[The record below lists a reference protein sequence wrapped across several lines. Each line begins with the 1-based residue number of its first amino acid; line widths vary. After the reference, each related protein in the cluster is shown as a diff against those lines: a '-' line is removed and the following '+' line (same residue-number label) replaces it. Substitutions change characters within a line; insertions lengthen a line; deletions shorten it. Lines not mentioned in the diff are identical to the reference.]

1 MKIRY
6 QRNLRSSYMIVEDD
20 IEPNS
25 DTLLAEKMLLR
36 HKASQ
41 LAPYVRMEVKNGVCF
56 WYDITGFIS
65 LKDYCRTSQ
74 ISHVLIKRLF
84 SSLLALQD
92 RMLELYLRSEH
103 LLLSME
109 QIFVSTSGES
119 VTFCYL
125 PTKSMP
131 INDQI
136 KTLTEEML
144 PFIDHTDKMA
154 VKLGYGLFEEAS
166 HENGSIWD
174 YLLNL
179 SSENAAPSPK
189 QEISVKPVITEEIE
203 KADFRPPERS
213 ISNLKIPDF
222 LNVKRLLPKRKKKE
236 EFYEFCFEPEEITP
250 QKSNPTTYV
259 GPGAAPMG
267 KLIYQGA
274 AGEDS
279 FSVNKDSFL
288 IGRSNSLADAVLK
301 CAGASRNHAIITRT
315 NGDYFLEDL
324 NSKNGTFLNGELL
337 EFKRSVKLNPCD
349 KIRFATEDFIF
360 Y

>member
-20 IEPNS
+20 VEPNE
-25 DTLLAEKMLLR
+25 DTFLAEKMLIR
-36 HKASQ
+36 HKVSQ
-41 LAPYVRMEVKNGVCF
+41 LSPYVRMEVKNEVCF

-65 LKDYCRTSQ
+65 FKDYCRTSQ
-74 ISHVLIKRLF
+74 ISSALLKRLF
-84 SSLLALQD
+84 SALLALQD
-92 RMLELYLRSEH
+92 RMLELYLKPEH
-103 LLLSME
+103 LILSME
-109 QIFVSTSGES
+109 QIFVSTSGEN

-125 PTKSMP
+125 PTRSVP
-131 INDQI
+131 INEQL
-136 KTLTEEML
+136 KSFTEEML
-144 PFIDHTDKMA
+144 PLIDHSDKMA
-154 VKLGYGLFEEAS
+154 VKLGYGLFEEAGR
-166 HENGSIWD
+166 ENGSIWD

-179 SSENAAPSPK
+179 GSENTAPVQK
-189 QEISVKPVITEEIE
+189 QETMIKPEFTEEVSDV
-203 KADFRPPERS
+203 DFRPAER
-213 ISNLKIPDF
+213 NLSVFKIPGF
-222 LNVKRLLPKRKKKE
+222 LNVKRFLPKRKKRE
-236 EFYEFCFEPEEITP
+236 EIYEFCFEPEEP
-250 QKSNPTTYV
+250 SAQKSNPTTYV

-274 AGEDS
+274 AGEES

-288 IGRSNSLADAVLK
+288 IGRANSLADAVLK

-315 NGDYFLEDL
+315 DGEYFIEDL

-349 KIRFATEDFIF
+349 KLRFATEDFIF